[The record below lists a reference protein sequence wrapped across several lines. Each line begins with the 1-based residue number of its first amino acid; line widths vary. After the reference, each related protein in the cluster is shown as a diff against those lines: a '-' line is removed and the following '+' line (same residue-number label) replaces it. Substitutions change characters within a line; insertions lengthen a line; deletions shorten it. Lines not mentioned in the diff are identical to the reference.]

1 MNRWAVFD
9 VDGTLLPGTS
19 MEKMFML
26 HLIKQRALPLQGFV
40 FYFLRLV
47 LKLLYENSTE
57 AFKNNKYYLK
67 NLSISNLK
75 TTAEQFV
82 NRQILPRISQT
93 GVDKI
98 NQLHE
103 EGYRVL
109 LMSGSPDF
117 LVDPLA
123 EHLKPD
129 YTIANVLETKDD
141 FFTGRVVGL
150 HPYGERKK
158 QLLEGLT
165 AKLQIDFSR
174 SVVFAN
180 HHADADHMQLFAK
193 AVAVNP
199 TRKLRKLALVN
210 NWEIEIWR

>member
-82 NRQILPRISQT
+82 SRQILPRISQT

-98 NQLHE
+98 NQLH
-103 EGYRVL
+103 
-109 LMSGSPDF
+109 
-117 LVDPLA
+117 
-123 EHLKPD
+123 
-129 YTIANVLETKDD
+129 T
-141 FFTGRVVGL
+141 
-150 HPYGERKK
+150 
-158 QLLEGLT
+158 
-165 AKLQIDFSR
+165 
-174 SVVFAN
+174 
-180 HHADADHMQLFAK
+180 
-193 AVAVNP
+193 
-199 TRKLRKLALVN
+199 
-210 NWEIEIWR
+210 